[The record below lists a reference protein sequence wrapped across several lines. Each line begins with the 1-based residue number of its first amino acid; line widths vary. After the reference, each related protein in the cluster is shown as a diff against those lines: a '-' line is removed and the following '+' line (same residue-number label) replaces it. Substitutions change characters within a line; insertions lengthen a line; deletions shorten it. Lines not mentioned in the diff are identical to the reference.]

1 MSKRKVRRTKPAA
14 VKRRKAV
21 RARRKP
27 AGPDATVVALASFAH
42 EIRTPL
48 NGILALSELIAA
60 ADLPER
66 EREWAADVKSAAE
79 HLAALA
85 TLVVDGARAHRR
97 GVALREQPFRLRALA
112 EAVGASLSA
121 RAEAKGLACDITI
134 AIDLPD
140 LVVGDG
146 VRLRAALEN
155 LADNAVKFTER
166 GRVAMTVSAL
176 PGRGRSSRTES
187 HRVAF
192 SFTDSG
198 IGMSKG
204 EIARLFRPFA
214 QANAGV
220 TERFGGAGLGLVFV
234 RRIARAMGGDLT
246 VDSTP
251 GSGSTF
257 SLAVTLKPGSPAR
270 QAHSVA
276 KAAKEAGSLRVLCAE
291 DNPFARAVLK
301 AVLTELGHRVD
312 FASSGEAAV
321 AAAAQGR
328 YDLILMDVTLPGMD
342 GLAATR
348 AIRARDAVA
357 RTLIIGVSG
366 RAEPR
371 DIEAARAA
379 GMDAFLAKP
388 VSPAAL
394 VQTLAELRAGR

>member
-1 MSKRKVRRTKPAA
+1 MSMRRVKRAKSAA
-14 VKRRKAV
+14 TRRRKAV
-21 RARRKP
+21 RGRRKP

-66 EREWAADVKSAAE
+66 EREWAAEVKSAAE
-79 HLAALA
+79 HLAALT

-97 GVALREQPFRLRALA
+97 GVALRAEAFRLRVLA
-112 EAVGASLSA
+112 EAAGASLSA

-134 AIDLPD
+134 AIDLPE
-140 LVVGDG
+140 LVIGDG

-176 PGRGRSSRTES
+176 PDRAKSGRSKSY
-187 HRVAF
+187 RVAF

-214 QANAGV
+214 QANAKV
-220 TERFGGAGLGLVFV
+220 AQRFGGAGLGLLFV

-257 SLAVTLKPGSPAR
+257 TLVVALKPAPPAR
-270 QAHSVA
+270 QARSTE
-276 KAAKEAGSLRVLCAE
+276 KAARGAGGLRVLCAE

-312 FASSGEAAV
+312 FASSGEAVV
-321 AAAAQGR
+321 ATAAQGR
-328 YDLILMDVTLPGMD
+328 HDLILMDVTLPGMD

-348 AIRARDAVA
+348 AIRALDEVA
-357 RTLIIGVSG
+357 RTPIIGVSG
-366 RAEPR
+366 RTEPR
-371 DIEAARAA
+371 DVEAARAA

-394 VQTLAELRAGR
+394 AQTLAEILGR